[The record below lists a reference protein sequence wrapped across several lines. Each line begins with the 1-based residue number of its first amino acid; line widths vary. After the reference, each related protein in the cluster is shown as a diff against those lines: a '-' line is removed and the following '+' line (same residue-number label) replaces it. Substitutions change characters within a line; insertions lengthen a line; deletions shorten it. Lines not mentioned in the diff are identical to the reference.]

1 MKIIGVDPGSTRVG
15 YGIISIEGGVPRFVG
30 AGILPVSASHAGDRL
45 VQIERSFSKLLR
57 AERPKLVAIE
67 KIYFSKNA
75 KTAIE
80 VAQSRGVLTM
90 VGAKLKIP
98 VFEYTPLEVKLG
110 IAGYG
115 LADKNTVARMVQKI
129 LRVDLRGEYDDATDA
144 LAISLVAC
152 NNYRLTKFKGRTSII
167 K

>member
-1 MKIIGVDPGSTRVG
+1 MKVIGIDPGSTRVG
-15 YGIISIEGGVPRFVG
+15 YGVVVLENGTPSFVK
-30 AGILPVSASHAGDRL
+30 AGILPVTATGTGERL

-57 AERPKLVAIE
+57 SERPHIIAIE

-75 KTAIE
+75 KTVVE
-80 VAQSRGVLTM
+80 VTQSRGVLTM

-115 LADKNTVARMVQKI
+115 LADKRAVAKMVQKI
-129 LRVDLRGEYDDATDA
+129 LRIDLHGAYDDATDA
-144 LAISLVAC
+144 LAISLIAC
-152 NNYRLTKFKGRTSII
+152 NNYRLIKFKGRTNIS
-167 K
+167 